1 MAAGSISA
9 PRIPRPPVASR
20 PFFALGTVVL
30 LATLAGP
37 IPDRHGLVLGALC
50 AVAGAARWSWDAAV
64 LRGLRRTANDALV
77 QGARPER
84 SPLLSWRAA
93 ELTSAFN
100 RRSLARS
107 LRGVV
112 RDSTAR
118 ISISASPVNRQAARG
133 EVEAIERLATRLRD
147 LDHPAEPRGILLVE
161 DLLTDGFGPLYAR
174 ERASDLGPALDRCLA
189 ALDAESLQR

>member
-50 AVAGAARWSWDAAV
+50 AVAGAARWSWDAAL

-93 ELTSAFN
+93 ELTSASN

-112 RDSTAR
+112 RDATAR

-133 EVEAIERLATRLRD
+133 EVEAI
-147 LDHPAEPRGILLVE
+147 
-161 DLLTDGFGPLYAR
+161 
-174 ERASDLGPALDRCLA
+174 
-189 ALDAESLQR
+189 